1 MSLTFLYFF
10 IGFALDLWPFLDD
23 EVNFQYTR
31 VTKFIFTERKHR
43 MKVPFIDILRYE
55 QGFYETV
62 TNKTSELI
70 KNGHFVGG
78 PIVGQFEAAIK
89 DYTKTSFAL
98 GCANGTDAIQV
109 ALRAAG
115 VEKNDKV
122 LLPDMTF
129 WATFESVV
137 NVGAVP
143 YTIDV
148 SKETLHLTLSS
159 VKEGVEKFNP
169 KAILL
174 VHLYGWA
181 CPETY
186 EIRKYCQE
194 KGVLLIEDCAQ
205 AIGVKIKGESLL
217 ANAHVATTSFYPA
230 KVLGASGDA
239 GGIFTTEQK
248 IADTARILINH
259 GRTGHYDHGLI
270 GWNSRLGAYEAT
282 FMVEA
287 LKHLDERLESR
298 RKVCQQY
305 REKIKNPA
313 LKFVAPAGDVWE
325 NGYLSVALMTPET
338 RPAFIEYLKKNDI
351 GYGTVY
357 PGAMSAQPG
366 ADAHIGGKISHGHA
380 EWIAKSIIN
389 LACFAYM
396 KQEEID
402 YVINK
407 VNEFKA

>member
-1 MSLTFLYFF
+1 
-10 IGFALDLWPFLDD
+10 
-23 EVNFQYTR
+23 
-31 VTKFIFTERKHR
+31 
-43 MKVPFIDILRYE
+43 MKVNFIDILRYE
-55 QGFYETV
+55 NNFYETV
-62 TNKTSELI
+62 TAKTAELL

-78 PIVGQFEAAIK
+78 PVVGQFEIAIR
-89 DYTKTSFAL
+89 DYTGSSFAL

-148 SKETLHLTLSS
+148 SKETLHLTLAS
-159 VKEGVEKFNP
+159 VKEGIEKFNP
-169 KAILL
+169 KAIIL

-181 CPETY
+181 CPETM
-186 EIRKYCQE
+186 EIRKYCGE
-194 KGVLLIEDCAQ
+194 KNVLVIEDCAQ
-205 AIGVKIKGESLL
+205 AIGVKIKGESLFK
-217 ANAHVATTSFYPA
+217 NAHVATTSFYPA

-239 GGIFTTEQK
+239 GGIFSHEQK
-248 IADTARILINH
+248 IADTAKILLNH
-259 GRTGHYDHGLI
+259 GRTGHYDHGMI
-270 GWNSRLGAYEAT
+270 GWNSRLGAYEAS

-287 LKHLDERLESR
+287 LKHLDARLESR
-298 RKVCQQY
+298 RVVCREY
-305 REKIKNPA
+305 RERIKNPA
-313 LKFVAPAGDVWE
+313 LTFIGPSSDVWE
-325 NGYLSVALMTPET
+325 NGYLSVALMSPET
-338 RPAFIEYLKKNDI
+338 RPAFIEYLKKHEI

-366 ADAHIGGKISHGHA
+366 AAAHLGGKISHGHA

-389 LACFAYM
+389 LPCFAYM

-402 YVINK
+402 YVVEM

>member
-1 MSLTFLYFF
+1 
-10 IGFALDLWPFLDD
+10 
-23 EVNFQYTR
+23 
-31 VTKFIFTERKHR
+31 

-55 QGFYETV
+55 NGFYETV
-62 TNKTSELI
+62 TAKAAELI

-78 PIVGQFEAAIK
+78 PVVGQFEAAIR
-89 DYTKTSFAL
+89 DYTKTAFAL

-115 VEKNDKV
+115 VEKNDRV

-148 SKETLHLTLSS
+148 SRETLHLTLAS
-159 VKEGVEKFNP
+159 VKEGIEKFTP
-169 KAILL
+169 KALLL

-181 CPETY
+181 CPETA
-186 EIRKYCQE
+186 EIRTYCRE
-194 KGVLLIEDCAQ
+194 KNVLVIEDCAQ
-205 AIGVKIKGESLL
+205 AIGVKLNGESLL
-217 ANAHVATTSFYPA
+217 AKAHVATTSFYPA

-239 GGIFTTEQK
+239 GGIFSAEQK
-248 IADTARILINH
+248 IADTARILVNH

-270 GWNSRLGAYEAT
+270 GWNSRLGAYEAA

-287 LKHLDERLESR
+287 LKHLDARLESR
-298 RKVCQQY
+298 RKVCSAY
-305 REKIKNPA
+305 RERITNPA
-313 LKFVAPAGDVWE
+313 LKFLAPAGDVWE

-366 ADAHIGGKISHGHA
+366 ASAHIGGKISHGHA

-389 LACFAYM
+389 LPAFAYM
-396 KQEEID
+396 TDAEVD
-402 YVINK
+402 YVVET
-407 VNEFKA
+407 VNGFKA